1 MDKPMSNVH
10 FMFMCLGFKFR
21 DLLFPPKTRLTESGI
36 IKVGYFVLDYG
47 CGTGSYSIAAAEL
60 VGRSG
65 KVYALDIHPLAIQKL
80 EKSTSKK
87 GMKNIEIIQS
97 SGATGLE
104 NESID
109 VVLLYDT
116 FHDLGDPEG
125 VLKELHRI
133 LKSKGILS
141 FSDHHMKEDQIL
153 LEVNKNSLFTLSRKV
168 KRSYVFSKGYRE
180 RHG

>member
-1 MDKPMSNVH
+1 MSNVH

-87 GMKNIEIIQS
+87 GMKNI
-97 SGATGLE
+97 
-104 NESID
+104 
-109 VVLLYDT
+109 
-116 FHDLGDPEG
+116 
-125 VLKELHRI
+125 
-133 LKSKGILS
+133 
-141 FSDHHMKEDQIL
+141 
-153 LEVNKNSLFTLSRKV
+153 
-168 KRSYVFSKGYRE
+168 
-180 RHG
+180 